1 MSEKLCRVLGELDG
15 FFDSLVLC
23 FSALGVGGQDVI
35 FDRIRNLALTAPR
48 AVDLNPET
56 EACSLIVSLQFQSI
70 IISN

>member
-35 FDRIRNLALTAPR
+35 FDRIRNLL
-48 AVDLNPET
+48 
-56 EACSLIVSLQFQSI
+56 
-70 IISN
+70 